1 MYLDFCFNRFFPI
14 VMHLRVF
21 LFCLRKFLFRL
32 RVFCNFIADVHPN
45 LHIYSKNEV
54 PEDVAQFL
62 LKLLSTKDNQL
73 KNIRKSYAVKK
84 MRIFVPDFGAHLSFL
99 RMMSEKGIR

>member
-1 MYLDFCFNRFFPI
+1 M
-14 VMHLRVF
+14 
-21 LFCLRKFLFRL
+21 
-32 RVFCNFIADVHPN
+32 ADVHPN

-84 MRIFVPDFGAHLSFL
+84 LRIFVADFGAHLSFL